1 MKRLITALFA
11 AVMLVP
17 FTGCIHVEHDHD
29 HEPEDAATTTT
40 TRTVTTGVTT
50 PEATTVEHSTVY

>member
-1 MKRLITALFA
+1 
-11 AVMLVP
+11 MLVP
-17 FTGCIHVEHDHD
+17 FTGCIHVEHD

-50 PEATTVEHSTVY
+50 PAAATTVEHSTVY

>member
-1 MKRLITALFA
+1 MKRLITAVFA

-17 FTGCIHVEHDHD
+17 FTGCIHVEHD

-40 TRTVTTGVTT
+40 TRTVTTGVTA
-50 PEATTVEHSTVY
+50 PAEATTVEHSTVY